1 MSILSPSV
9 CCRVRSPSNTGSS
22 RYLEGDAGREKERE
36 METQREKE
44 KEKGDTGRERRRDRE
59 RKKETRGE
67 KGEKGDTGRERR
79 WRGDEGVGLHLR
91 PAVATSSR
99 SSLSLKRLISLASS
113 VVRSSAATPSDKH
126 FCQSI
131 DKINT

>member
-9 CCRVRSPSNTGSS
+9 CCRVRSPINAGSS

-44 KEKGDTGRERRRDRE
+44 KE
-59 RKKETRGE
+59 
-67 KGEKGDTGRERR
+67 GDTGRERR
-79 WRGDEGVGLHLR
+79 WRGGEGVGLHMRL
-91 PAVATSSR
+91 AVATSSR